1 MKQVEEA
8 GNGAVQQLLLVHGSD
23 GDGDAQYEVIPL
35 AADHFVTH
43 YEFHLVCPLELA
55 VREELEPHEVG
66 IVAEE
71 CRDGF
76 IRDVTLGIEGQL
88 VDAFPDADGLGR
100 GFHDVAV
107 LVAHVDFEDGVGDVN
122 LVDSD
127 FIAFDGLLEFFE
139 VTGHSGGVAFTFGHG
154 FVNCNDERIEI

>member
-1 MKQVEEA
+1 MA
-8 GNGAVQQLLLVHGSD
+8 LSSSCCLSMGSD
-23 GDGDAQYEVIPL
+23 GDGDAQHEGIPL

-43 YEFHLVCPLELA
+43 HEFYFVCPLELA
-55 VREELEPHEVG
+55 VREEWGRHGVG

-71 CRDGF
+71 RRDGF
-76 IRDVTLGIEGQL
+76 IRDVALGIEGQL

-107 LVAHVDFEDGVGDVN
+107 LVAHVDFEDGVGDVG
-122 LVDSD
+122 LVDPD

-154 FVNCNDERIEI
+154 SL